1 MFHFMFLMVDICL
14 DIFAD
19 KDNLE
24 ESTSLSRLI
33 QWMNP
38 KLINKKGKDSY
49 YQYRDLLKDV
59 YTGLLGEFLR
69 FFIESESLEKDNT
82 PAEIKNET
90 DPDKKQQLFCSL
102 VRKFIIGTHEEY
114 AHCPLDSEEVL
125 KLPDFYPQHEFLR
138 ANHKTRSSEASKSND
153 QDFGNSSDSQGVGK
167 SSDSH
172 GGGKSSDSL
181 GGGKSSDSHGGG
193 RSSDSHG
200 EGKSSDSHGGGK
212 SSDSHREDK
221 SSDSLGGGESSDS
234 HGGGKSSDSPGVKK
248 SSKFRAGGKSTAV
261 PSVDDRSGS
270 VKMKMDEKQNH
281 ARSMLAF
288 LGTFVQMISSVKDGN
303 GLDCFLLQKKVH
315 KIVQATGHKNYASSI
330 ASLKQIVLC
339 HRNPKF
345 SHTHMWNQFA
355 GRPGV
360 GLKMARDQDVEHLN
374 RYLKEGFKSLGVNL
388 DEKNAQRINNSADMG
403 QEIEKKVNKFYDL
416 DIPGKSHTKKDRHP
430 LVKKLTDLF
439 KKENIAEFVPNRNFN
454 GPTVS
459 PAVEKDFDEAKYVSW
474 HHSKTKELN
483 RFYRYKESFS
493 GLK

>member
-90 DPDKKQQLFCSL
+90 DPDKKQHLFCSL

-153 QDFGNSSDSQGVGK
+153 QVFGNSSDSQGV
-167 SSDSH
+167 
-172 GGGKSSDSL
+172 
-181 GGGKSSDSHGGG
+181 
-193 RSSDSHG
+193 
-200 EGKSSDSHGGGK
+200 GKSSDSHGGGK

-221 SSDSLGGGESSDS
+221 SSDSLGGGE
-234 HGGGKSSDSPGVKK
+234 SSDSPGVKK

-330 ASLKQIVLC
+330 ASFKQIVLC